1 MKDVSEL
8 AREIFQMDLKALT
21 DRERC
26 ILERFVSRQKIS
38 RNINLQAEEE
48 SSFGERLADKV
59 ASFGGSW
66 TFIGLF
72 SVVLILWIVGNTVL
86 LSLRGTS
93 FDPYPFIFLNL
104 ILSML
109 AAIQAPVIMMS
120 QNRQA
125 DKDRIAAAH
134 DYEVNLKAELEIMQ
148 LHNKLDD
155 MRQNQ
160 LTELLTQQ
168 SKHIELLE
176 QLLAAQSPP
185 ANPA

>member
-72 SVVLILWIVGNTVL
+72 SVVLILIGY
-86 LSLRGTS
+86 S
-93 FDPYPFIFLNL
+93 
-104 ILSML
+104 
-109 AAIQAPVIMMS
+109 
-120 QNRQA
+120 
-125 DKDRIAAAH
+125 
-134 DYEVNLKAELEIMQ
+134 
-148 LHNKLDD
+148 
-155 MRQNQ
+155 
-160 LTELLTQQ
+160 
-168 SKHIELLE
+168 
-176 QLLAAQSPP
+176 
-185 ANPA
+185 